1 MSRDKTVLILGGG
14 IGGVVAAN
22 VLRRKLGREHEIV
35 LVDKRTEHRF
45 PPSYPWLM
53 MGWREPNKVT
63 RNLNLLNKR
72 GIKYIN
78 GEVLKI
84 DPANRVVKASTKDFA
99 YDHLVVALGAELT
112 PETIPGFSDRAYHIY
127 ELEEAM
133 EFREVL
139 RNFSGGAVAVGVS
152 SLPFK
157 CPAAPYEA
165 ALYMDYHFRKKRIRD
180 KVDMN
185 FFTAEGRP
193 MGVAPPEIG
202 KMVKGM
208 LEGRG
213 ITYHSNLKLTSVDSE
228 KGEITFEGGKSMNFD
243 LLFAVPPHRAPN
255 VVRES
260 DLTDES
266 GWISVDKRTLRTKYD
281 DVYALGDATKI
292 MLDMG
297 KPLPKAGV
305 FAHGQAE
312 VVAHNIVADIQG
324 TGAAE
329 FDGWGECF
337 LEVGYGKA
345 GMVRGNF
352 YAEPA
357 PDVKVRWPRLSRVWH
372 WSKILFEKYWFWKW
386 F

>member
-1 MSRDKTVLILGGG
+1 MNILVLGGG

-22 VLRRKLGREHEIV
+22 VLSRKLGREHEIV
-35 LVDKRTEHRF
+35 LVDRRIKHRF
-45 PPSYPWLM
+45 SPSFPWLM
-53 MGWREPNKVT
+53 MGWREPHQVT
-63 RNLNLLNKR
+63 RNLDLLNKK
-72 GIKYIN
+72 GIKYVN

-84 DPANRVVKASTKDFA
+84 DPANRMVKTSTKDFA
-99 YDHLVVALGAELT
+99 YDYLIVALGAELA
-112 PETIPGFSDRAYHIY
+112 PEAIPGFSDSAHHIY

-133 EFREVL
+133 KFREVL
-139 RNFSGGAVAVGVS
+139 KRFSGGAVAVGVS

-165 ALYMDYHFRKKRIRD
+165 ALFMDYHFRRKGIRD
-180 KVDMN
+180 KVDIR

-202 KMVKGM
+202 NMVKGI

-213 ITYHSNLKLTSVDSE
+213 ISYHPSLKLTSVDSE
-228 KGEITFEGGKSMNFD
+228 KGEITFEGGKCMNFD

-260 DLTDES
+260 GLTDES
-266 GWISVDKRTLRTKYD
+266 GWVSVDKRTLRTKYD
-281 DVYALGDATKI
+281 DVFALGDVTKI
-292 MLDMG
+292 MLAMG

-305 FAHGQAE
+305 FAHGEAE
-312 VVAHNIVADIQG
+312 VVAHNIVADIHG
-324 TGAAE
+324 NKEKE
-329 FDGWGECF
+329 FDGGGACF
-337 LEVGYGKA
+337 LEIGYGKA

-352 YAEPA
+352 YAEPT
-357 PDVKVRWPRLSRVWH
+357 PDVKMRWPGVSRMWR
-372 WSKILFEKYWFWKW
+372 WSKILFEKYWFWRW

>member
-1 MSRDKTVLILGGG
+1 MNVLVLGGG

-22 VLRRKLGREHEIV
+22 VLSRKLGREHEIV
-35 LVDKRTEHRF
+35 LVDRRTKHRF
-45 PPSYPWLM
+45 SPSYPWLM
-53 MGWREPNKVT
+53 MGWREPHQIT
-63 RNLNLLNKR
+63 RNLNLLNKK

-84 DPANRVVKASTKDFA
+84 DPANRFVKTSTKDFV
-99 YDHLVVALGAELT
+99 YDYLIVALGAELA

-133 EFREVL
+133 KFREVL

-165 ALYMDYHFRKKRIRD
+165 ALFMDYHFRRNRIRD
-180 KVDMN
+180 KVDMY
-185 FFTAEGRP
+185 FFTPEGRP
-193 MGVAPPEIG
+193 LGVAPPQIG
-202 KMVKGM
+202 HMVKEM
-208 LEGRG
+208 LEGRD
-213 ITYHSNLKLTSVDSE
+213 ITYHSNLKLTSVDPE

-243 LLFAVPPHRAPN
+243 LLFAVPPHRAPS
-255 VVRES
+255 VVGES
-260 DLTDES
+260 GLTDES
-266 GWISVDKRTLRTKYD
+266 GWVSVDRRTLRTKYD
-281 DVYALGDATKI
+281 ELFALGDVTKI
-292 MLDMG
+292 MLAMG

-324 TGAAE
+324 NRERE
-329 FDGWGECF
+329 FDGRGECF
-337 LEVGYGKA
+337 LEIGYGKA

-352 YAEPA
+352 YAEPT
-357 PDVKVRWPRLSRVWH
+357 PDVKMRWPRLSRVWR
-372 WSKILFEKYWFWKW
+372 WSKILFEKYWFWRW

>member
-1 MSRDKTVLILGGG
+1 MNVLVLGGG
-14 IGGVVAAN
+14 IGGVVTAN
-22 VLRRKLGREHEIV
+22 VLSRKLDREHEIV

-45 PPSYPWLM
+45 SPSFPWLM
-53 MGWREPNKVT
+53 MGWREPHQVT
-63 RNLNLLNKR
+63 RDLSLLNKK
-72 GIKYIN
+72 GIKYVN

-84 DPANRVVKASTKDFA
+84 DPANRLVKTSTKDFE
-99 YDHLVVALGAELT
+99 YNSLVIALGAELA
-112 PETIPGFSDRAYHIY
+112 PETIPGFADGAYHIY

-133 EFREVL
+133 KFRETL
-139 RNFSGGAVAVGVS
+139 RNFSGGTIAAGVS

-165 ALYMDYHFRKKRIRD
+165 ALFMDYHFRRKRMRD
-180 KVDMN
+180 KVDFH

-202 KMVKGM
+202 DMVKEM

-228 KGEITFEGGKSMNFD
+228 KGEITFEGGKSMNFN
-243 LLFAVPPHRAPN
+243 LLFAVPPHRAPS

-260 DLTDES
+260 GLTDES
-266 GWISVDKRTLRTKYD
+266 GWVSVDKRTLKTKYD
-281 DVYALGDATKI
+281 DVYALGDVTKI
-292 MLDMG
+292 MLAMG

-305 FAHGQAE
+305 FAHEQAE

-324 TGAAE
+324 NGARE
-329 FDGWGECF
+329 FDGRGECF
-337 LEVGYGKA
+337 LEIGYGKA

-352 YAEPA
+352 YAEPT
-357 PDVKVRWPRLSRVWH
+357 PDVKMRWPRLSRIWH
-372 WSKILFEKYWFWKW
+372 WYKILFEKYWFWRW